1 MPIYA
6 QFPGKTVM
14 VTIAMARKKM
24 VNQVKK
30 IAVWATDDPPDVA
43 RPDPEQLLKSSFFLF
58 RGA

>member
-6 QFPGKTVM
+6 QFSGKTVM

-30 IAVWATDDPPDVA
+30 SQGGQRTT
-43 RPDPEQLLKSSFFLF
+43 RPTWLGQILNSSP
-58 RGA
+58 